1 MKVYSK
7 IMIPLDG
14 SELAELALPY
24 AHILAQAFA
33 AEVDLV
39 GVAEGGFSDRL
50 LKTYLDRLAQDWQG
64 EGLKVRGVVQQGH
77 PAEAIITYAEDNAME
92 LVAMCTHGRSG
103 VSRWVVGSVADKVLL
118 GCRAPLLLVTP
129 RVKPAEELFH
139 TLLVPLDGSEL
150 AEKALPWAEELVK
163 KLRTQLCLLR
173 VYSPL
178 PGVVMGELSNLDEIM
193 KAQQRTASSY
203 LGEFSR
209 KLKKKGME
217 AQTEVVEGNA
227 PEEILEY
234 TRRHHIDLVVM
245 STHGRSGLGRWVLG
259 SVTDR
264 VVRAGEVPVLVV
276 PSRA

>member
-1 MKVYSK
+1 
-7 IMIPLDG
+7 MIPLDG

-64 EGLKVRGVVQQGH
+64 EGLKVRGVVLQGH
-77 PAEAIITYAEDNAME
+77 PAEAIITYAEDNGME

-139 TLLVPLDGSEL
+139 TLLLPLDGSEL

>member
-64 EGLKVRGVVQQGH
+64 EGLKVRGVVLQGH

-234 TRRHHIDLVVM
+234 IRRHHIDLVVM